1 MSVPVLGKSTAG
13 APISIDVERLIST
26 RMLITATSGAGK
38 SWALRR
44 ILEQTHGRAQQIV
57 LDPEGEFYSLREKH
71 ELVLA
76 GKGGDCPAEPR
87 SAALLARRLLEL
99 GTSAVIDLY
108 ELDPHA
114 RARFVRLFVEALV
127 EAPRELW
134 HPALVVIDEAHA
146 FAPEKSHGEAES
158 TNAIAS
164 LMSKGRKRGF
174 CGMLA
179 TQRISKLSKDVA
191 AEAGNLLIGRASLD
205 VDVKR
210 VAAVLGL
217 TARDASERLP
227 HLADGHFF
235 AFGPALSAQ
244 VVELKVGDVATS
256 HPKSGQRAAPPAP
269 PRGRVRE
276 VLGQLADLPAEAE
289 AEARTI
295 AEARAKIRELER
307 DLAAAKRAQPEA
319 KVERVEVPVL
329 TDADRELLDL
339 IRTHLS
345 LVEKNHRD
353 ALSSVAERFAELNKS
368 VQQRVPV
375 PKYARGGIV
384 PAGPVPFVREPHDN
398 ALPSRNGHAAPV
410 AARRIAPASTA
421 PSEGLN
427 GPEQRVLDALAEL
440 EAIGV
445 EQPERIQVAFLAGYT
460 HLASKGF
467 ANACGSLRT
476 AERIAYVGDGRVEL
490 TDTGR
495 ALASPVERPR
505 TSEEIQRRVL
515 DMLGGVHA
523 RVLTPLLEA
532 YPEPLAR
539 EDLASKAGYG
549 HTASK
554 GFANAIGR
562 LRSLGFIDYP
572 TSGQVVAQPALFLEA
587 SSRR

>member
-13 APISIDVERLIST
+13 APISIDIERLIST

-174 CGMLA
+174 CGILA

-295 AEARAKIRELER
+295 AEARAKVRELER
-307 DLAAAKRAQPEA
+307 ELAAAKRAQPEA

-353 ALSSVAERFAELNKS
+353 ALSSVAERFVELNKS
-368 VQQRVPV
+368 VEQRVPV

-384 PAGPVPFVREPHDN
+384 PAGKVAFIREPHAN
-398 ALPSRNGHAAPV
+398 VLPARNGHAAPV
-410 AARRIAPASTA
+410 AARTNAAQ
-421 PSEGLN
+421 SEGLN
-427 GPEQRVLDALAEL
+427 GPEQRILDALAWWESV
-440 EAIGV
+440 GV
-445 EQPERIQVAFLAGYT
+445 ERPSRVQVAVIARYSPSGGAFQNPLGALRT
-460 HLASKGF
+460 KGF
-467 ANACGSLRT
+467 VEYPSSGA
-476 AERIAYVGDGRVEL
+476 VEL
-490 TDTGR
+490 TSEGR
-495 ALASPVERPR
+495 ARANAPGEPA
-505 TSEEIQRRVL
+505 TSEELHERLRGILNGPQWRIL
-515 DMLGGVHA
+515 E
-523 RVLTPLLEA
+523 PLLA
-532 YPEPLAR
+532 SYPEPMSRA
-539 EDLASKAGYG
+539 DLAAAAVYEPNGG
-549 HTASK
+549 AFQNPL
-554 GFANAIGR
+554 GL
-562 LRSLGFIDYP
+562 LRSLGLIDYP
-572 TSGQVVAQPALFLEA
+572 ESGKVVALPVLFLESA
-587 SSRR
+587 ARR